1 MALYKGFSTKSFN
14 YTSPT
19 TIVGTQDNDFGPFNL
34 ADKNL
39 IIMDLINHF
48 NIRKG
53 EKLMQPNFGS
63 SIWSMMFEPLNEE
76 TKNIIVDDVKTVV
89 GYDPRTRV
97 NNVIVTQFDH
107 GVQLDIELEY
117 LPSNQSDT
125 LSLMFDNASQKLT
138 RS

>member
-1 MALYKGFSTKSFN
+1 MANYRGFSTIEQVKKFKL
-14 YTSPT
+14 TDLDL
-19 TIVGTQDNDFGPFNL
+19 VKQNL
-34 ADKNL
+34 F
-39 IIMDLINHF
+39 NHF

-76 TKNIIVDDVKTVV
+76 TKKIITEDVKRVV
-89 GYDPRTRV
+89 GYDPRTKV
-97 NNVIVTQFDH
+97 NNVIITQFDH
-107 GVQLDIELEY
+107 GVQLDIEMEY

-125 LSLMFDNASQKLT
+125 LRLSFDNAAQKLT

>member
-1 MALYKGFSTKSFN
+1 MANYNGFSTISKVKKFKV
-14 YTSPT
+14 TDLEL
-19 TIVGTQDNDFGPFNL
+19 VKQNL
-34 ADKNL
+34 F
-39 IIMDLINHF
+39 NHF

-63 SIWSMMFEPLNEE
+63 AIWSMMFEPLTEE
-76 TKNIIVDDVKTVV
+76 LKNLIQDDVKTVV

-97 NNVIVTQFDH
+97 NNVIVTQYDH

-117 LPSNQSDT
+117 LPSNQADT
-125 LSLMFDNASQKLT
+125 LSLMFDNASQQLT

>member
-1 MALYKGFSTKSFN
+1 MANYNGFSTISRVKKFKV
-14 YTSPT
+14 TDLEL
-19 TIVGTQDNDFGPFNL
+19 VKQNL
-34 ADKNL
+34 F
-39 IIMDLINHF
+39 NHF

-63 SIWSMMFEPLNEE
+63 AIWSMMFEPLTEE
-76 TKNIIVDDVKTVV
+76 LKNLIQDDVKTVV

-97 NNVIVTQFDH
+97 NNVIVTQYDH

-125 LSLMFDNASQKLT
+125 LSLMFDNASQQLT

>member
-1 MALYKGFSTKSFN
+1 MANYNGFSTISRVKKFKV
-14 YTSPT
+14 TDLEL
-19 TIVGTQDNDFGPFNL
+19 VKQNL
-34 ADKNL
+34 F
-39 IIMDLINHF
+39 NHF

-63 SIWSMMFEPLNEE
+63 VIWSMMFEPLTEE
-76 TKNIIVDDVKTVV
+76 LKNLIQDDVKTVV

-97 NNVIVTQFDH
+97 NNVIVTQYDH

-117 LPSNQSDT
+117 LPSNQADT
-125 LSLMFDNASQKLT
+125 LSLMFDNASQQLT

>member
-1 MALYKGFSTKSFN
+1 MANYNGFSTIGRVKKFKV
-14 YTSPT
+14 TDLEL
-19 TIVGTQDNDFGPFNL
+19 VKQNL
-34 ADKNL
+34 F
-39 IIMDLINHF
+39 NHF

-63 SIWSMMFEPLNEE
+63 AIWSMMFEPLTEE
-76 TKNIIVDDVKTVV
+76 LKNLIQDDVKTVV

-97 NNVIVTQFDH
+97 NNVIVTQYDH

-125 LSLMFDNASQKLT
+125 LSLMFDNASQQLT

>member
-1 MALYKGFSTKSFN
+1 MANYRGFSTIGRVKKFKV
-14 YTSPT
+14 TDLEL
-19 TIVGTQDNDFGPFNL
+19 VKQNL
-34 ADKNL
+34 F
-39 IIMDLINHF
+39 NHF

-53 EKLMQPNFGS
+53 EKIMQPNFGS
-63 SIWSMMFEPLNEE
+63 AIWSMMFEPLTEE
-76 TKNIIVDDVKTVV
+76 LKSLLTDDVKTVV

-107 GVQLDIELEY
+107 GIQLDIELEY

-125 LSLMFDNASQKLT
+125 LSLMFDNASQQLT